1 MKKSTKI
8 LIIVLL
14 LVALLLPNLAY
25 RWYWGKN
32 HSVLYDV
39 KSIEAVDYIE
49 SDGYYHFTIKADAKN
64 WLDDFE
70 EKEYQLHTASRGSV
84 ENNGIYCETQP
95 ITVGRKATDFKIELK
110 IYPEE
115 LVDASH
121 GTVANRDD
129 AEKLVKELW
138 FEDVVPQEHT
148 LYMQDFVDVEVQ
160 WKN

>member
-1 MKKSTKI
+1 MKKSAKI
-8 LIIVLL
+8 FIVVLL
-14 LVALLLPNLAY
+14 LFALLVPNLAY
-25 RWYWGKN
+25 RWYWGRN

-39 KSIEAVDYIE
+39 KTIAAVDCID
-49 SDGYYHFTIKADAKN
+49 DGYYYFTISGNVRN
-64 WLDDFE
+64 WLDDSE
-70 EKEYQLHTASRGSV
+70 VKEYQLHTACRGSV
-84 ENNGIYCETQP
+84 ENNGIYCEAQP

-115 LVDASH
+115 IVEASH
-121 GTVANRDD
+121 GTVSDRGD

-148 LYMQDFVDVEVQ
+148 LYMQDFADVEVQ